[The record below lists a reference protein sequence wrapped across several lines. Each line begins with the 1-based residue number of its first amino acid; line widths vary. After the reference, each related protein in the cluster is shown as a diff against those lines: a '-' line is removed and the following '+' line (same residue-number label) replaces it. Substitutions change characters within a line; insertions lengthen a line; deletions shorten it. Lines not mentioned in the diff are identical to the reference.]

1 MKKIFLSILM
11 VLPLMMTAQ
20 TAPTDEE
27 IAFAFGT
34 DSAATGG
41 QDSSAII
48 TVEPMQVYVSELDSM
63 MHDWFISKAFVSDC
77 EVEDT
82 AGYLFYPDNVYIE
95 RLQKLP
101 YVMEMPLSDEVRS
114 FIEMY
119 AKRRKQVAYM
129 LGLGQ
134 AYYFELFQQ
143 ALAKHNVPLEL
154 CYLPIIESAL
164 NAKAISR
171 AGAGGLWQFMV
182 KTGHIYGLE
191 VNSLVDERMDPIKS
205 SDAAARYLK
214 AMYNIYHDW
223 HVVIAAYNCGPGNVQ
238 KAMRRSGG
246 KTSFWEI
253 YPYLPRETRS
263 YVPIF
268 IAACYI
274 MNYYSEHNI
283 CPAKSKYNYT
293 TDTVMITDRVHLR
306 QIADVVGMDFEELA
320 FLNPQYKTG
329 VIPGNIKPY
338 PLTMPLGLIN
348 AYSLK
353 RDSILAYKPE
363 LSARMETVKPSG
375 GSGGNYS
382 SNSGGRAYYK
392 VRKGDTLGAIAK
404 RNRTTVKRL
413 QQLNGLRGTNIKV
426 GQRLRVK

>member
-1 MKKIFLSILM
+1 M
-11 VLPLMMTAQ
+11 LPVMMAAQ
-20 TAPTDEE
+20 VTPTDDELR
-27 IAFAFGT
+27 FAFGT
-34 DSAATGG
+34 DSIKIEE
-41 QDSSAII
+41 QDSSAIL
-48 TVEPMQVYVSELDSM
+48 TVEPLQIYASELDSL

-82 AGYLFYPDNVYIE
+82 AGYLFYPDSVYIQ

-129 LGLGQ
+129 LGLGK
-134 AYYFELFQQ
+134 AYYFEMFQQ
-143 ALAKHNVPLEL
+143 TLAKYNIPLEL

-171 AGAGGLWQFMV
+171 AGASGLWQFMI

-191 VNSLVDERMDPIKS
+191 VNSLVDERMDPLKS
-205 SDAAARYLK
+205 TNAAARYLK
-214 AMYNIYHDW
+214 SMYSLYHDW

-253 YPYLPRETRS
+253 YPYLPRETRA

-274 MNYYSEHNI
+274 MNYYEEHNI

-293 TDTVMITDRVHLR
+293 TDTVMISDRVHLR
-306 QIADVVGMDFEELA
+306 QIADVIGIEYEELA
-320 FLNPQYKTG
+320 FLNPQYKVG
-329 VIPGNIKPY
+329 IIPGNIKPY
-338 PLTMPLGLIN
+338 PLTVPIGFIN
-348 AYSLK
+348 SYELN
-353 RDSILAYKPE
+353 RDSILSYKPE
-363 LSARMETVKPSG
+363 LSSRVETVRASSG
-375 GSGGNYS
+375 NGGGNYGSGG
-382 SNSGGRAYYK
+382 GGKLYYK

-413 QQLNGLRGTNIKV
+413 QQLNGLRGTNIKI
-426 GQRLRVK
+426 GQKLRVR

>member
-1 MKKIFLSILM
+1 MRKTIMILG
-11 VLPLMMTAQ
+11 LMLAVIVNCFAQ
-20 TAPTDEE
+20 TAEE
-27 IAFAFGT
+27 IRFAFGS
-34 DSAATGG
+34 DSV
-41 QDSSAII
+41 AIPKD
-48 TVEPMQVYVSELDSM
+48 TVAEPTEPMDVYASELDSLV
-63 MHDWFISKAFVSDC
+63 HDHFISLAFQSDC

-82 AGYLFYPDNVYIE
+82 AGYIFFPDSTYIN
-95 RLQKLP
+95 RLQRLP

-134 AYYFELFQQ
+134 SYYFEMFQQ
-143 ALAKHNVPLEL
+143 TLAKHNIPMEL

-164 NAKAISR
+164 NARAISR

-191 VNSLVDERMDPIKS
+191 VNSLVDERMNPELATE
-205 SDAAARYLK
+205 AAARYLK
-214 AMYNIYHDW
+214 SMYSLYHDW

-238 KAMRRSGG
+238 KAIRNSGG
-246 KTSFWEI
+246 KTSYWEI

-274 MNYYSEHNI
+274 MNYYQEHNI
-283 CPAKSKYNYT
+283 CPAKSKYNYA
-293 TDTVMITDRVHLR
+293 TDTIMISDRVHMR
-306 QIADVVGMDFEELA
+306 QISDVIGMNYEELT

-329 VIPGNIKPY
+329 IIPGNIKPY
-338 PLTMPLGLIN
+338 PLTLPLAYIN
-348 AYSLK
+348 SYAAN
-353 RDSILAYKPE
+353 RDSILAHMPE
-363 LSARMETVKPSG
+363 LSARMEKVTAAGSNGSKSG
-375 GSGGNYS
+375 NNGKGGK
-382 SNSGGRAYYK
+382 AYYK

-404 RNRTTVKRL
+404 RNHTTVKRL
-413 QQLNGLRGTNIKV
+413 QQLNGLRTTNIRV
-426 GQRLRVK
+426 GQSLRLR

>member
-1 MKKIFLSILM
+1 MIM
-11 VLPLMMTAQ
+11 AQ
-20 TAPTDEE
+20 VTPTDEE
-27 IAFAFGT
+27 IKFAFGS
-34 DSAATGG
+34 DSIEIEKRDTT
-41 QDSSAII
+41 AIL
-48 TVEPMQVYVSELDSM
+48 TVEPIQAYSAELDSL

-82 AGYLFYPDNVYIE
+82 EGYIFYHDSVYIN

-101 YVMEMPLSDEVRS
+101 YEMEMPLSDEVRS
-114 FIEMY
+114 FIELY

-129 LGLGQ
+129 LGLGN
-134 AYYFELFQQ
+134 AYYFDLFQQ
-143 ALAKHNVPLEL
+143 TLSKHNVPLEL

-164 NAKAISR
+164 NAKAISS
-171 AGAGGLWQFMV
+171 AGAAGLWQFMV

-214 AMYNIYHDW
+214 AMYGIYHDW

-238 KAMRRSGG
+238 KAIRRSGG

-253 YPYLPRETRS
+253 YPYLPRETRA

-274 MNYYSEHNI
+274 MNYYQDHNI

-293 TDTVMITDRVHLR
+293 TDTIMITDRVHLR
-306 QIADVVGMDFEELA
+306 QIADVIGIEYEELA

-338 PLTMPLGLIN
+338 PLTLPIGNIN
-348 AYSLK
+348 SYALN
-353 RDSILAYKPE
+353 RDSILKYKPE
-363 LSARMETVKPSG
+363 LSARMETVKASG
-375 GSGGNYS
+375 GYSGSYS
-382 SNSGGRAYYK
+382 NTGGRVYYK
-392 VRKGDTLGAIAK
+392 VKKGDTLGAIAK
-404 RNRTTVKRL
+404 RNRTTVKRI
-413 QQLNGLRGTNIKV
+413 QQLNGLKNTNIKV